1 MWWGTTVK
9 SEDLC
14 ISALSVVLCKLFCEK
29 SVIYLRMLGATT
41 KIMRRSDVIHPRCT
55 DAGLRNSTVPT
66 ERVANIV
73 RSAQALLQPLAAI
86 ELDVFD
92 EYHMCAGCQCPW
104 SSKRLRVF
112 RFKKL
117 ARKYGMLDGIG
128 CLLKLA
134 DFHLERDGSISA
146 HEMKRFE
153 SQGASLISELQ
164 ASALN
169 YSVLLALFLTIFSSL
184 LVLHA
189 GSSPYF
195 TEDASLRL
203 GGAGDLASGGSTRPW
218 FDAAAVLSPDDAE
231 QIRRAF
237 YVCEVVSLALGSL
250 ATFWGL
256 MPSVVFYVSLS
267 TALPTIPAKCEYLLS
282 RLPHLTTLISSFSIG
297 CICLSIAIPFVVARS
312 SFIAFVCCAVV
323 AVLMVGSFCHHG
335 NGKDGD
341 FWALFRA
348 QQREA
353 RMILHSRDELASAV
367 GADP

>member
-1 MWWGTTVK
+1 MVVALYRGSKDTPFAESTLRVRVVLRVWWGTTVK

-146 HEMKRFE
+146 HEMKRRVSRRFTYLRAA
-153 SQGASLISELQ
+153 GVRVELLR
-164 ASALN
+164 AAR
-169 YSVLLALFLTIFSSL
+169 TIFDNLSSL

-237 YVCEVVSLALGSL
+237 YCV
-250 ATFWGL
+250 
-256 MPSVVFYVSLS
+256 
-267 TALPTIPAKCEYLLS
+267 
-282 RLPHLTTLISSFSIG
+282 
-297 CICLSIAIPFVVARS
+297 RS
-312 SFIAFVCCAVV
+312 SAWHSEAWPPSG
-323 AVLMVGSFCHHG
+323 GSCQ
-335 NGKDGD
+335 
-341 FWALFRA
+341 A
-348 QQREA
+348 
-353 RMILHSRDELASAV
+353 
-367 GADP
+367 